1 MQSKK
6 SSNESLRNEDN
17 QNVMK
22 LKSSNMVQT
31 QSKAMMQANA
41 SGSLGSL
48 GSQCSNGSMSKDFS
62 RSKDTHEIWKQLN
75 NIQEKFVSQL
85 ES

>member
-1 MQSKK
+1 MLAKQIATNDKDFQINLTNRIREINPMSLYMQSKK

-31 QSKAMMQANA
+31 QSKAM
-41 SGSLGSL
+41 
-48 GSQCSNGSMSKDFS
+48 
-62 RSKDTHEIWKQLN
+62 I
-75 NIQEKFVSQL
+75 
-85 ES
+85 